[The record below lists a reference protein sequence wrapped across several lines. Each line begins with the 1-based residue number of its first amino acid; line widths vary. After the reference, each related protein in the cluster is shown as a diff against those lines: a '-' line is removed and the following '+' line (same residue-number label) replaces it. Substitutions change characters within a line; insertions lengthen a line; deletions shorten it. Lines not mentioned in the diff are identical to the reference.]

1 MEITILPAR
10 DADAEALAALRVTA
24 MRESLEAV
32 GRFEPNRARER
43 FLNSFDP
50 KTTFRILSGS
60 KLVGFYA
67 LQERE
72 TYFWLD
78 HFYVDQALQGIGIG
92 SHVLGNIKDLA
103 RKHGKSIRLGA
114 LKQSKANDFYRKHG
128 FVEKEQKEWDI
139 YYEWSGPYS

>member
-10 DADAEALAALRVTA
+10 DADAETLAALRVAA

-32 GRFEPNRARER
+32 GRFEPKRARDR

-50 KTTFRILSGS
+50 KTTFRVLSGLE
-60 KLVGFYA
+60 LVGFYT

-78 HFYVDQALQGIGIG
+78 HFYVDQALHGSGIG
-92 SHVLGNIKDLA
+92 SHVLGIIKDVA
-103 RKHGKSIRLGA
+103 RNRGKTIRLGA

-139 YYEWSGPYS
+139 YYEWVAS